1 MLAFKNRLK
10 KQKDFERV
18 FKDGEGFKQGFLYL
32 KVIKN
37 GLQST
42 RFGFVV
48 SKKFS
53 KKAVDRNKA
62 KRVIREIIKNNLS
75 EIKSGLDVVVVVN
88 SSIKIDPE
96 ELNKLIIALFKKIK

>member
-18 FKDGEGFKQGFLYL
+18 FKGGNGFKQGSLYL
-32 KVIKN
+32 KIIEN

-53 KKAVDRNKA
+53 KKAVDRNRV
-62 KRVIREIIKNNLS
+62 KRILREVIKNNLS
-75 EIKSGLDVVVVVN
+75 NIKSGLDVVVVVN
-88 SSIKIDPE
+88 SGTKIDSE
-96 ELNKLIIALFKKIK
+96 ELNKIIVGLFKKIK